1 MYVCVYVCNINVYVH
16 PGFSLGGLLACSI
29 TAAVWDTPYIRAD
42 VLKRSLVCITF
53 GQPHIALPA
62 VAKVARE
69 QPEMVSVIHTIHLQ
83 DDVFPRLLSVLN
95 ECCSELGP
103 KEEKGGIKLK
113 APYVAKLVRSVFCV
127 NTKLLLRTRF
137 VITMFTCLS
146 GLVVTLHMQFFYP
159 YTHPIFH
166 LLYNIFCSWS
176 AIVHA
181 YH

>member
-1 MYVCVYVCNINVYVH
+1 MIYCSHCIILCRYLHAAIFLYLH
-16 PGFSLGGLLACSI
+16 PGFSFGGLLACSI
-29 TAAVWDTPYIRAD
+29 TAAVWNTPYIRPD

-103 KEEKGGIKLK
+103 KEEKSEIKLK
-113 APYVAKLVRSVFCV
+113 APSMAKMV
-127 NTKLLLRTRF
+127 
-137 VITMFTCLS
+137 
-146 GLVVTLHMQFFYP
+146 
-159 YTHPIFH
+159 
-166 LLYNIFCSWS
+166 YNIVCK
-176 AIVHA
+176 
-181 YH
+181 

>member
-1 MYVCVYVCNINVYVH
+1 MHVTRYTCVHSYFCSLRVGCRDDNTQYCNHCYNQSMLYRYLHANISFYIH
-16 PGFSLGGLLACSI
+16 PGFSFGGLLACSI

-42 VLKRSLVCITF
+42 VLKRSLVCVTF

-113 APYVAKLVRSVFCV
+113 APSMAKLVRC
-127 NTKLLLRTRF
+127 
-137 VITMFTCLS
+137 
-146 GLVVTLHMQFFYP
+146 
-159 YTHPIFH
+159 
-166 LLYNIFCSWS
+166 
-176 AIVHA
+176 IV
-181 YH
+181 YHKQ

>member
-1 MYVCVYVCNINVYVH
+1 MPILACSHFFYLH
-16 PGFSLGGLLACSI
+16 PGFSFGGLLACSI
-29 TAAVWDTPYIRAD
+29 TAAVWDTPYIRPD

-113 APYVAKLVRSVFCV
+113 APSMAKLVRCIVYHKQCSIPHQ
-127 NTKLLLRTRF
+127 KL
-137 VITMFTCLS
+137 ICD
-146 GLVVTLHMQFFYP
+146 QQ
-159 YTHPIFH
+159 
-166 LLYNIFCSWS
+166 
-176 AIVHA
+176 
-181 YH
+181 